1 MRKKYLPGLEFG
13 EMVGIP
19 SGVGFWRN
27 EYFPELEFGEMNLT
41 EWNGSIGTISKG
53 AVRIRPDKSFYDE
66 IGGNFGKKI

>member
-1 MRKKYLPGLEFG
+1 
-13 EMVGIP
+13 MVGIP

-27 EYFPELEFGEMNLT
+27 GRILPGTRIWRNGRNTYHFSEMNLT